1 MPAPKENSFPK
12 RKVQKKQRFFQTKTL
27 VQKSTP
33 RPKESVLPE
42 TETLPRKGNL
52 FSFRNE
58 ISLPNGISHS
68 KNLRPASADK
78 NRQAA
83 CQRGLVQ
90 DRGRVDFA
98 TPNTPPV
105 LQKSTVREDEASVKK
120 KLHLFH
126 GELLLP
132 NEITREKISRAK
144 KRAPSKR
151 ERPSRNRN
159 TPAKGKKS
167 HFIFRH
173 NTAHLSLSQPNES
186 KQASTSF
193 LEKPNNFRIPKNPP
207 YFSRKIPKFTP
218 KQAVHFLQKDS
229 P

>member
-1 MPAPKENSFPK
+1 MGFATPNTPPVLQKSTVREDEALVKKTFTCSTENF
-12 RKVQKKQRFFQTKTL
+12 FFQTKSLMKKFL

-42 TETLPRKGNL
+42 TETLPR
-52 FSFRNE
+52 
-58 ISLPNGISHS
+58 
-68 KNLRPASADK
+68 
-78 NRQAA
+78 
-83 CQRGLVQ
+83 
-90 DRGRVDFA
+90 
-98 TPNTPPV
+98 
-105 LQKSTVREDEASVKK
+105 
-120 KLHLFH
+120 
-126 GELLLP
+126 
-132 NEITREKISRAK
+132 
-144 KRAPSKR
+144 
-151 ERPSRNRN
+151 
-159 TPAKGKKS
+159 KGKKS

>member
-12 RKVQKKQRFFQTKTL
+12 RKVQKKQRFFQTKSLVKKFL
-27 VQKSTP
+27 VQKSAP
-33 RPKESVLPE
+33 HPKESILPE
-42 TETLPRKGNL
+42 TETLPR
-52 FSFRNE
+52 
-58 ISLPNGISHS
+58 
-68 KNLRPASADK
+68 
-78 NRQAA
+78 
-83 CQRGLVQ
+83 
-90 DRGRVDFA
+90 
-98 TPNTPPV
+98 
-105 LQKSTVREDEASVKK
+105 
-120 KLHLFH
+120 
-126 GELLLP
+126 
-132 NEITREKISRAK
+132 
-144 KRAPSKR
+144 
-151 ERPSRNRN
+151 
-159 TPAKGKKS
+159 KGKKS

>member
-1 MPAPKENSFPK
+1 M
-12 RKVQKKQRFFQTKTL
+12 
-27 VQKSTP
+27 
-33 RPKESVLPE
+33 
-42 TETLPRKGNL
+42 
-52 FSFRNE
+52 
-58 ISLPNGISHS
+58 
-68 KNLRPASADK
+68 
-78 NRQAA
+78 
-83 CQRGLVQ
+83 
-90 DRGRVDFA
+90 DFA

-105 LQKSTVREDEASVKK
+105 LQKSTVREDEALVKK

-132 NEITREKISRAK
+132 NENARAK
-144 KRAPSKR
+144 KHASS
-151 ERPSRNRN
+151 EIELPSRNRN
-159 TPAKGKKS
+159 APAKGKKS

>member
-33 RPKESVLPE
+33 RPKESFLPE

-58 ISLPNGISHS
+58 ISLPNDISHS

-78 NRQAA
+78 NRQEA
-83 CQRGLVQ
+83 CSRGLVQ
-90 DRGRVDFA
+90 DRGRVGFA

-120 KLHLFH
+120 NFTYSTENFFFQTKSLVKKIWLCHNKWLIFD
-126 GELLLP
+126 
-132 NEITREKISRAK
+132 EK
-144 KRAPSKR
+144 
-151 ERPSRNRN
+151 
-159 TPAKGKKS
+159 
-167 HFIFRH
+167 
-173 NTAHLSLSQPNES
+173 
-186 KQASTSF
+186 
-193 LEKPNNFRIPKNPP
+193 
-207 YFSRKIPKFTP
+207 
-218 KQAVHFLQKDS
+218 
-229 P
+229 

>member
-12 RKVQKKQRFFQTKTL
+12 RKVQKKQRFFQTKSL
-27 VQKSTP
+27 VKKSPPVRKRASFPKQKHS
-33 RPKESVLPE
+33 RE
-42 TETLPRKGNL
+42 RKIT

-78 NRQAA
+78 NRQEA
-83 CQRGLVQ
+83 CPRGLVQ
-90 DRGRVDFA
+90 DRGRVGFA

-132 NEITREKISRAK
+132 NEITRAKKFSRAK
-144 KRAPSKR
+144 KHAPSKR

-159 TPAKGKKS
+159 APAKGKPL
-167 HFIFRH
+167 FF
-173 NTAHLSLSQPNES
+173 P
-186 KQASTSF
+186 
-193 LEKPNNFRIPKNPP
+193 
-207 YFSRKIPKFTP
+207 
-218 KQAVHFLQKDS
+218 
-229 P
+229 